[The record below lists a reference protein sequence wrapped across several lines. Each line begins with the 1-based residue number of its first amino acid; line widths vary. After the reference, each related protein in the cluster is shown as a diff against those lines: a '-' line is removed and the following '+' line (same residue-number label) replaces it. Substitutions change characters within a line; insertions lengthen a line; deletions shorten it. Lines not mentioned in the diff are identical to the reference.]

1 MALSFPNPCRSYD
14 PMRSIVR
21 FWGYENAM
29 ENAFIVDEDSL
40 RRLQPGV
47 RRDEAGLL
55 NAFDL
60 NRDLIYAAAAK
71 AYQRGGNGF
80 YCLTAAD
87 FGVRRVQ
94 AARSRNT

>member
-14 PMRSIVR
+14 AARRVVR

-29 ENAFIVDEDSL
+29 ERSFIVDEDML

-55 NAFDL
+55 DAFDQ
-60 NRDLIYAAAAK
+60 NRDLIQTAAAK
-71 AYQRGGNGF
+71 AYQRGGDGF
-80 YCLTAAD
+80 YPLTAAD
-87 FGVRRVQ
+87 FAVRRGQ
-94 AARSRNT
+94 TP